1 MFLAVKQRRKKI
13 SLDNFEPEIMNA
25 PGLLTPFI
33 NLKDNQIVVCSKRGQ
48 NLPKP
53 TRVTTQLETTN
64 VPDRDTLV

>member
-1 MFLAVKQRRKKI
+1 
-13 SLDNFEPEIMNA
+13 MNA